1 MSSPSRAACARA
13 RAAFGLRVPGG
24 GGSKTLRCVCCGP
37 VGRPQIT
44 ITFPAAPEF
53 LRLARL
59 TSADAGSRAG
69 FDYEDIDDLRI
80 AVSECCALIAAGQNG
95 TINLEFS
102 VEAGRVTVG
111 GSATPGTLADNA
123 LSRTI
128 VEAVVDGLELGTGEG
143 SASFA
148 FAKTSREFAG

>member
-1 MSSPSRAACARA
+1 
-13 RAAFGLRVPGG
+13 
-24 GGSKTLRCVCCGP
+24 

-80 AVSECCALIAAGQNG
+80 AVSECCALIATGPNG

-102 VEAGRVTVG
+102 VESGRVTVG
-111 GSATPGTLADNA
+111 GSATPGLLAENS

-128 VEAVVDGLELGTGEG
+128 VEAVVDGLELGADGG

-148 FAKTSREFAG
+148 FAKTSRDFAG

>member
-1 MSSPSRAACARA
+1 
-13 RAAFGLRVPGG
+13 
-24 GGSKTLRCVCCGP
+24 

-69 FDYEDIDDLRI
+69 FDYEDVDDLRI
-80 AVSECCALIAAGQNG
+80 AVSECCALISGSPEG
-95 TINLEFS
+95 TITLEFFVQPGS
-102 VEAGRVTVG
+102 VTVG
-111 GSATPGTLADNA
+111 GSAAPGQLSDNA

-128 VEAVVDGLELGTGEG
+128 VEAVVDDLELTAEAGT
-143 SASFA
+143 ATFRCT
-148 FAKTSREFAG
+148 KRT

>member
-1 MSSPSRAACARA
+1 M
-13 RAAFGLRVPGG
+13 LR
-24 GGSKTLRCVCCGP
+24 P
-37 VGRPQIT
+37 VDSPQIT

-80 AVSECCALIAAGQNG
+80 AVSELCSLLGGAVGGAL
-95 TINLEFS
+95 TLEYEVS
-102 VEAGRVTVG
+102 PGRVAVRG
-111 GSATPGTLADNA
+111 HAAPGALVDSD

-128 VEAVVDGLELGTGEG
+128 VEAVVDEVLLTAQDGVARFECTKR
-143 SASFA
+143 SAA
-148 FAKTSREFAG
+148 AEAE